1 MAHDV
6 FISYSSADKALADT
20 VCAGLEQRG
29 LRCWIAPR
37 DILPGSDWG
46 AAIIDAITG
55 ARVMVLIFSASAN
68 TSRQI
73 KREVERAVAKGVS
86 IVPLRVEDVP
96 LGKTLEYF
104 ISSEHWMDALS
115 RPLEPHIEHLAAAIR
130 ALLARPS
137 RQSDSRIPR
146 PQPPLP
152 GGTPGT
158 SGNLATVAPFPV
170 RPAPAP
176 LPFSTEP
183 APRGIGKGKIAM
195 GVAVLALLAYVGISI
210 ARASAPHILSVQFPT
225 TVYAGQRATGA
236 IAFEDA
242 KKGVASAR
250 FNVIEAMNFQGF
262 AFPTPQAAG
271 RISGT
276 ISFWLQAASPQHI
289 VLQAVLVDPSGRAS
303 KPVPFA
309 FDVQTPP
316 PAGPSSSKGR
326 RPTRDW
332 SIEAP
337 NGFKFRVPR

>member
-6 FISYSSADKALADT
+6 FISYSTADKALADT

-29 LRCWIAPR
+29 LTCWIAPR

-46 AAIIDAITG
+46 AAIIDAING
-55 ARVMVLIFSASAN
+55 AKVMVLIFSSSAN

-115 RPLEPHIEHLAAAIR
+115 RPLEPHVERLGAAIR

-137 RQSDSRIPR
+137 RQSDFAIPR
-146 PQPPLP
+146 PTPPPAP

-158 SGNLATVAPFPV
+158 TGNLATVAPFPS

-176 LPFSTEP
+176 APTIAGDP
-183 APRGIGKGKIAM
+183 APAKRGKGRIAI
-195 GVAVLALLAYVGISI
+195 GIAAGIAFLYIVAAI
-210 ARASAPHILSVQFPT
+210 ARGGPPHILSVQFPT
-225 TVYAGQRATGA
+225 AIYAGQRATG
-236 IAFEDA
+236 IVTFEDA

-250 FNVIEAMNFQGF
+250 FNVLEATNFQGF
-262 AFPTPQAAG
+262 AFPTPQVAG
-271 RISGT
+271 RANGT
-276 ISFWLQAASPQHI
+276 ISFWIMTPTPQHI
-289 VLQAVLVDPSGRAS
+289 ALQAVLVDSAGRAS

-316 PAGPSSSKGR
+316 STGRPSRGR
-326 RPTRDW
+326 ATRDW

-337 NGFKFRVPR
+337 NGFRFKIPR

>member
-6 FISYSSADKALADT
+6 FLSYSSADKVLADT

-29 LRCWIAPR
+29 LTCWIAPR
-37 DILPGSDWG
+37 DIVPGSDWG
-46 AAIIDAITG
+46 AAIIDAISG

-73 KREVERAVAKGVS
+73 KREVERAVAKGVA

-115 RPLEPHIEHLAAAIR
+115 RPLEPHVERLAAAIR

-137 RQSDSRIPR
+137 RQSDFAIPR
-146 PQPPLP
+146 PAPPP
-152 GGTPGT
+152 AATAGGTT
-158 SGNLATVAPFPV
+158 GNLATVAAFPS

-176 LPFSTEP
+176 APTLRGEP
-183 APRGIGKGKIAM
+183 APTRRGKGKIAL
-195 GVAVLALLAYVGISI
+195 GIAIAVSALYLAVSI
-210 ARASAPHILSVQFPT
+210 ARGSPPHILSVQFPT
-225 TVYAGQRATGA
+225 AIYAGQRATGTLT
-236 IAFEDA
+236 FEDA

-250 FNVIEAMNFQGF
+250 FNVVESMNFQGF
-262 AFPTPQAAG
+262 AFPTPQVAG
-271 RISGT
+271 RANGA
-276 ISFWLQAASPQHI
+276 ISFWIMTATPQHI
-289 VLQAVLVDPSGRAS
+289 VLQAVLVDSAGRQS

-316 PAGPSSSKGR
+316 STGSSTR
-326 RPTRDW
+326 RHTTRDW

-337 NGFKFRVPR
+337 NGFRFRVPR